1 METLELEIPINKI
14 KKYKTIQ
21 ELKENKKIPT
31 WTGPDIN
38 EIISDMENDNVK
50 GNPKYGNMDDFLDE
64 LRELV

>member
-38 EIISDMENDNVK
+38 EIISDMENDDVK
-50 GNPKYGNMDDFLDE
+50 GNPK
-64 LRELV
+64 